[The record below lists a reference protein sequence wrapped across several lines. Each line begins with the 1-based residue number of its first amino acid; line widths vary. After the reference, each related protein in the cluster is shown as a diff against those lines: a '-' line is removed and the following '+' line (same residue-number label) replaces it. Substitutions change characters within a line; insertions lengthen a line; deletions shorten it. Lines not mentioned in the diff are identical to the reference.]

1 MTTETLEKI
10 LGYAFGI
17 AIGVGLSFLFNWV
30 VMLVWNWL
38 MPKFFSLPT
47 LSFWETY
54 GFVFL
59 LGVIVSILRPKKK

>member
-10 LGYAFGI
+10 LGYALGI

-47 LSFWETY
+47 LSFWEIY

-59 LGVIVSILRPKKK
+59 FGVIASILRPKKK

>member
-59 LGVIVSILRPKKK
+59 FGVIVNILRPKKK